1 MGYIVIKGWTCS
13 ATILRQTVVF
23 KQCSIGSK
31 GSKLCQE
38 NIPYI
43 QGRSWGLQGPSA
55 GCTSG
60 PCLKLF
66 NLYVRS
72 IYLFVLFT
80 QCLCFFKFVGVQ
92 VQKPN
97 NQM

>member
-1 MGYIVIKGWTCS
+1 MEG
-13 ATILRQTVVF
+13 A
-23 KQCSIGSK
+23 
-31 GSKLCQE
+31 
-38 NIPYI
+38 
-43 QGRSWGLQGPSA
+43 GRSWGLRGPGA
-55 GCTSG
+55 DCTSG

-66 NLYVRS
+66 NLYVCS

-80 QCLCFFKFVGVQ
+80 QCLSVFKFVGVQ

>member
-1 MGYIVIKGWTCS
+1 MKESGG
-13 ATILRQTVVF
+13 
-23 KQCSIGSK
+23 G
-31 GSKLCQE
+31 
-38 NIPYI
+38 
-43 QGRSWGLQGPSA
+43 QGCSWGLRGPGA

-80 QCLCFFKFVGVQ
+80 QCLSFFKFVGVQ
-92 VQKPN
+92 VKKPN
-97 NQM
+97 NQI